1 MSTSLENYPLQSYI
15 KQMVV
20 QIDYSTITEDQLEQ
34 LDNLSN
40 TALNSA
46 KIFISMLPVLLI
58 YPILQKYFI
67 TGIMIGSVK
76 E

>member
-1 MSTSLENYPLQSYI
+1 
-15 KQMVV
+15 MVV
-20 QIDYSTITEDQLEQ
+20 QIDYSTITEDQLKY

-46 KIFISMLPVLLI
+46 KIFISMIPVLLI

>member
-1 MSTSLENYPLQSYI
+1 
-15 KQMVV
+15 MVV
-20 QIDYSTITEDQLEQ
+20 QIDYSTITEDQLKY

-46 KIFISMLPVLLI
+46 KIFISMIHVLLI